1 LEEKMREIFTTALNI
16 PSEKVVDTLE
26 YKSIEEWDSA
36 AHMILISYI
45 EEGFDIMLDTDDV
58 IDMSSFA
65 KAKEIVKKYIA
76 E

>member
-1 LEEKMREIFTTALNI
+1 MEEKLREIFGTALNI
-16 PSEKVVDTLE
+16 PAQKVVDNLE
-26 YKSIEEWDSA
+26 YKSITEWDSA

-58 IDMSSFA
+58 IDLSSFA
-65 KAKEIVKKYIA
+65 KAKEIVKKYVT

>member
-1 LEEKMREIFTTALNI
+1 MEEKLRELFATALNI
-16 PSEKVVDTLE
+16 PAEKVVDGLE

-65 KAKEIVKKYIA
+65 KAKEIVKKYVT

>member
-1 LEEKMREIFTTALNI
+1 MEEKLREIFVSALHI
-16 PSEKVVDTLE
+16 PAEKVIDTLE
-26 YKSIEEWDSA
+26 YKSITEWDSA

-65 KAKEIVKKYIA
+65 KAKEIVKKYVT